1 MSLCLQKILYKLVT
15 NIIGLCIAFAVGEE
29 EFGSQ
34 QLDEVVN
41 INIWLLNGTMDIT
54 FSFGWLMIGDDRLM
68 LGLFVKLILDGVN
81 GN

>member
-1 MSLCLQKILYKLVT
+1 MSLCLQKILYKVVT
-15 NIIGLCIAFAVGEE
+15 DIIGLCIAFAVGEE

-81 GN
+81 RN

>member
-81 GN
+81 RN

>member
-1 MSLCLQKILYKLVT
+1 MSLCLQKILYKVVT
-15 NIIGLCIAFAVGEE
+15 DIIGLCIAFAVGEE

>member
-15 NIIGLCIAFAVGEE
+15 DIIGLCIAFAVGEE

-81 GN
+81 RN